1 MTWAPW
7 ILVAILAGL
16 LFFLVYL
23 LTDAR
28 ATLRAERE
36 KHAWTE
42 DAKEQFK
49 NTFKVLAASELE
61 VRSGQLKTTAKEE
74 LTGVIGPLKEEL
86 GKLDRQVRELE
97 AKREGAYST
106 LGSQLEGLH
115 RLQDALRQQT
125 TTLAQALKA
134 PTVRG
139 RWGEIHL
146 RRLVEL
152 SGMQRH
158 VDFSEQ
164 EATDTG
170 RPDMV
175 IRLPEKGIV
184 PVDSKVPLD
193 AFLRAMDV
201 DSEEGRRALMAE
213 HAKAFRGRIRELAQR
228 AYWEQFERIPE
239 IVVMFVPVE
248 ASLSAAFQSDRDLFE
263 YAFQNRVLVTSP
275 IALFALL
282 RAVAFGWQ
290 QQQVAENAEKIAEQG
305 RTLYERVAIFV
316 GHVAGVGKS
325 LDASVKK
332 YNEAVGSLDARVL
345 PAARRLREL
354 GVGNAEIKTPEPVE
368 AQPRVAAFVVGIV
381 LGVQENGRGDG
392 AEQES
397 HGRDGSGPVGGREK
411 GPLSAVHGPHNSP
424 RVENPARVVRR
435 RVRCAAGERV
445 RAELASFLAS
455 R

>member
-1 MTWAPW
+1 MSWAPW
-7 ILVAILAGL
+7 VLVAILTVA
-16 LFFLVYL
+16 LVWL
-23 LTDAR
+23 VVRLAQAE

-36 KHAWTE
+36 KNLWTE
-42 DAKEQFK
+42 DAKDQFR
-49 NTFKVLAASELE
+49 NTFRVLATNELE
-61 VRSGQLKTTAKEE
+61 SRSSQLKTTAKEE

-86 GKLDRQVRELE
+86 SKLDKQVRELE
-97 AKREGAYST
+97 AKREGAYSS
-106 LGSQLEGLH
+106 LGAQLQGLH
-115 RLQDALRQQT
+115 NLQDSLRQQT
-125 TTLAQALKA
+125 TTLAQALKS

-152 SGMQRH
+152 SGMGRH

-164 EATDTG
+164 ESTDSG

-193 AFLRAMDV
+193 AFLRAMDTE
-201 DSEEGRRALMAE
+201 DEEARRQLMAE

-239 IVVMFVPVE
+239 VVVMFVPVE

-263 YAFQNRVLVTSP
+263 YALQNKVLVTSP

-282 RAVAFGWQ
+282 RSIAFGWQ
-290 QQQVAENAEKIAEQG
+290 QQQVAENAEQIAAQG
-305 RTLYERVAIFV
+305 KALYERVATFV

-354 GVGNAEIKTPEPVE
+354 GVGNAEIEAPGPVE
-368 AQPRVAAFVVGIV
+368 AQPR
-381 LGVQENGRGDG
+381 L
-392 AEQES
+392 
-397 HGRDGSGPVGGREK
+397 
-411 GPLSAVHGPHNSP
+411 
-424 RVENPARVVRR
+424 PAR
-435 RVRCAAGERV
+435 E
-445 RAELASFLAS
+445 ES
-455 R
+455 

>member
-1 MTWAPW
+1 MSWAPW
-7 ILVAILAGL
+7 GLVAVLAVAL
-16 LFFLVYL
+16 VWLVYRL
-23 LTDAR
+23 AQAE

-36 KHAWTE
+36 KNAWTE
-42 DAKEQFK
+42 SAREQYQ
-49 NTFKVLAASELE
+49 NAFKVIATSELE
-61 VRSGQLKTTAKEE
+61 SRSGQLKTTAKEE
-74 LTGVIGPLKEEL
+74 LTGVIAPLKEEL
-86 GKLDRQVRELE
+86 AKLDRQVRELE

-106 LGSQLEGLH
+106 LGAQLQGLH
-115 RLQDALRQQT
+115 NLQDSLRQQT
-125 TTLAQALKA
+125 TTLAQALKS

-152 SGMQRH
+152 SGMSRH

-164 EATDTG
+164 ESTDAG

-193 AFLRAMDV
+193 AFLRAMDTE
-201 DSEEGRRALMAE
+201 DEEARRQLMAE
-213 HAKAFRGRIRELAQR
+213 HARAFRGRIRELAQR

-239 IVVMFVPVE
+239 VVVMFVPVE

-263 YAFQNRVLVTSP
+263 YALQNKVLVTSP

-282 RAVAFGWQ
+282 RSIAFGWQ
-290 QQQVAENAEKIAEQG
+290 QQQVAENAEQIAAQG
-305 RTLYERVAIFV
+305 KALYERVATFV

-354 GVGNAEIKTPEPVE
+354 GVGNAEIDAPGPVE
-368 AQPRVAAFVVGIV
+368 AQPR
-381 LGVQENGRGDG
+381 L
-392 AEQES
+392 
-397 HGRDGSGPVGGREK
+397 
-411 GPLSAVHGPHNSP
+411 
-424 RVENPARVVRR
+424 PAR
-435 RVRCAAGERV
+435 E
-445 RAELASFLAS
+445 ES
-455 R
+455 

>member
-1 MTWAPW
+1 MSWAPW
-7 ILVAILAGL
+7 ALVAILAVAL
-16 LFFLVYL
+16 IWLVYRL
-23 LTDAR
+23 AQAE

-36 KHAWTE
+36 KNLWTD

-49 NTFKVLAASELE
+49 NTFRVLATNELE
-61 VRSGQLKTTAKEE
+61 SRSSQLKTTAKEE

-86 GKLDRQVRELE
+86 SKLDKQVRELE

-106 LGSQLEGLH
+106 LGAQLQGLH
-115 RLQDALRQQT
+115 NLQDSLRQQT
-125 TTLAQALKA
+125 TTLAQALKS

-152 SGMQRH
+152 SGMGRH

-164 EATDTG
+164 ETTDAG

-193 AFLRAMDV
+193 AFLRAV
-201 DSEEGRRALMAE
+201 DTEDEEARRQLMAE
-213 HAKAFRGRIRELAQR
+213 HARAFRGRIRELSQR

-239 IVVMFVPVE
+239 VVVMFVPVE

-263 YAFQNRVLVTSP
+263 YALQNKVLVTSP

-282 RAVAFGWQ
+282 RSIAFGWQ
-290 QQQVAENAEKIAEQG
+290 QQQVAENAEQIAAQG
-305 RTLYERVAIFV
+305 KALYERVATFV

-354 GVGNAEIKTPEPVE
+354 GVGNAEIDAPGPVE
-368 AQPRVAAFVVGIV
+368 AQPR
-381 LGVQENGRGDG
+381 L
-392 AEQES
+392 
-397 HGRDGSGPVGGREK
+397 
-411 GPLSAVHGPHNSP
+411 
-424 RVENPARVVRR
+424 PAR
-435 RVRCAAGERV
+435 E
-445 RAELASFLAS
+445 EP
-455 R
+455 

>member
-1 MTWAPW
+1 MSWAPW
-7 ILVAILAGL
+7 VLVAILAAAL
-16 LFFLVYL
+16 IWLVYRL
-23 LTDAR
+23 AQAE

-36 KHAWTE
+36 KNVWTD

-49 NTFKVLAASELE
+49 NTFRVLATNELE
-61 VRSGQLKTTAKEE
+61 SRSSQLKTTAKEE

-86 GKLDRQVRELE
+86 SKLDKQVRELE

-106 LGSQLEGLH
+106 LGAQLQGLH
-115 RLQDALRQQT
+115 NLQDSLRQQT
-125 TTLAQALKA
+125 TTLAQALKS

-152 SGMQRH
+152 SGMGRH

-164 EATDTG
+164 ETTDAG

-193 AFLRAMDV
+193 AFLRAMDTE
-201 DSEEGRRALMAE
+201 DEEARRQLMAE
-213 HAKAFRGRIRELAQR
+213 HARAFRGRIRELSQR

-239 IVVMFVPVE
+239 VVVMFVPVE

-263 YAFQNRVLVTSP
+263 YALQNKVLVTSP

-282 RAVAFGWQ
+282 RSIAFGWQ
-290 QQQVAENAEKIAEQG
+290 QQQVAENAEQIAAQG
-305 RTLYERVAIFV
+305 KALYERVATFV

-354 GVGNAEIKTPEPVE
+354 GVGNAEIEAPGPVE
-368 AQPRVAAFVVGIV
+368 AQPR
-381 LGVQENGRGDG
+381 L
-392 AEQES
+392 
-397 HGRDGSGPVGGREK
+397 
-411 GPLSAVHGPHNSP
+411 
-424 RVENPARVVRR
+424 PAR
-435 RVRCAAGERV
+435 E
-445 RAELASFLAS
+445 EP
-455 R
+455 

>member
-1 MTWAPW
+1 MSWAPW
-7 ILVAILAGL
+7 IIVAILAVA
-16 LFFLVYL
+16 LVWL
-23 LTDAR
+23 VVRLAQAE

-36 KHAWTE
+36 KNLWTE
-42 DAKEQFK
+42 DAKDQFR
-49 NTFKVLAASELE
+49 NTFRVLATDELE
-61 VRSGQLKTTAKEE
+61 SRSSQLKTTAKEE

-86 GKLDRQVRELE
+86 SKLDKQVRELE
-97 AKREGAYST
+97 AKREGAYSS
-106 LGSQLEGLH
+106 LGAQLQGLH
-115 RLQDALRQQT
+115 NLQDSLRQQT
-125 TTLAQALKA
+125 TTLAQALKS

-152 SGMQRH
+152 SGMGRH

-164 EATDTG
+164 ESTDAG

-193 AFLRAMDV
+193 AFLRAMDTE
-201 DSEEGRRALMAE
+201 DEEARRQLMAE
-213 HAKAFRGRIRELAQR
+213 HARAFRGRIRELAQR

-239 IVVMFVPVE
+239 VVVMFVPVE

-263 YAFQNRVLVTSP
+263 YALQNKVLVTSP

-282 RAVAFGWQ
+282 RSIAFGWQ
-290 QQQVAENAEKIAEQG
+290 QQQVAENAEQIAAQG
-305 RTLYERVAIFV
+305 KALYERVATFV
-316 GHVAGVGKS
+316 GHVAGMGKS

-354 GVGNAEIKTPEPVE
+354 GVGNAEIEAPGPVD
-368 AQPRVAAFVVGIV
+368 AQPR
-381 LGVQENGRGDG
+381 L
-392 AEQES
+392 
-397 HGRDGSGPVGGREK
+397 
-411 GPLSAVHGPHNSP
+411 
-424 RVENPARVVRR
+424 PAR
-435 RVRCAAGERV
+435 E
-445 RAELASFLAS
+445 EP
-455 R
+455 

>member
-1 MTWAPW
+1 MSWAPW
-7 ILVAILAGL
+7 ALVAILAVAL
-16 LFFLVYL
+16 IWLVYRL
-23 LTDAR
+23 AQAE

-36 KHAWTE
+36 KNLWTD

-49 NTFKVLAASELE
+49 NTFRVLATNELE
-61 VRSGQLKTTAKEE
+61 SRSSQLKTTAKEE

-86 GKLDRQVRELE
+86 SKLDKQVRELE

-106 LGSQLEGLH
+106 LGAQLQSLH
-115 RLQDALRQQT
+115 NLQDSLRQQT
-125 TTLAQALKA
+125 TTLAQALKS

-152 SGMQRH
+152 SGMARH

-164 EATDTG
+164 ETTDAG

-193 AFLRAMDV
+193 AFLRAMDTE
-201 DSEEGRRALMAE
+201 DEEARRQLMAE
-213 HAKAFRGRIRELAQR
+213 HARAFRGRIRELSQR

-239 IVVMFVPVE
+239 VVVMFVPVE

-263 YAFQNRVLVTSP
+263 YALQNKVLVTSP

-282 RAVAFGWQ
+282 RSIAFGWQ
-290 QQQVAENAEKIAEQG
+290 QQQVAENAEQIAAQG
-305 RTLYERVAIFV
+305 KALYERVATFV

-354 GVGNAEIKTPEPVE
+354 GVGNAEIDAPGPVE
-368 AQPRVAAFVVGIV
+368 AQPR
-381 LGVQENGRGDG
+381 L
-392 AEQES
+392 
-397 HGRDGSGPVGGREK
+397 
-411 GPLSAVHGPHNSP
+411 
-424 RVENPARVVRR
+424 PAR
-435 RVRCAAGERV
+435 E
-445 RAELASFLAS
+445 EP
-455 R
+455 

>member
-1 MTWAPW
+1 MSWAPW
-7 ILVAILAGL
+7 GLVAVLAVAL
-16 LFFLVYL
+16 VWLVYRL
-23 LTDAR
+23 AQAE

-36 KHAWTE
+36 KNAWTE
-42 DAKEQFK
+42 SAREQYQ
-49 NTFKVLAASELE
+49 NAFKVIATSELE
-61 VRSGQLKTTAKEE
+61 SRSGQLKTTAKEE
-74 LTGVIGPLKEEL
+74 LTGVIAPLKEEL
-86 GKLDRQVRELE
+86 AKLDRQVRELE

-106 LGSQLEGLH
+106 LGAQLQGLH
-115 RLQDALRQQT
+115 NLQDSLRQQT
-125 TTLAQALKA
+125 TTLAQALKS

-152 SGMQRH
+152 SGMGRH

-164 EATDTG
+164 ESTDAG

-193 AFLRAMDV
+193 AFLRAMDTE
-201 DSEEGRRALMAE
+201 DEEARRQLMAE
-213 HAKAFRGRIRELAQR
+213 HARAFRGRIRELAQR

-239 IVVMFVPVE
+239 VVVMFVPVE

-263 YAFQNRVLVTSP
+263 YALQNKVLVTSP

-282 RAVAFGWQ
+282 RSIAFGWQ
-290 QQQVAENAEKIAEQG
+290 QQQVAENAEQIAAQG
-305 RTLYERVAIFV
+305 KALYERVATFV

-354 GVGNAEIKTPEPVE
+354 GVGNAEIEAPGPVD
-368 AQPRVAAFVVGIV
+368 AQPR
-381 LGVQENGRGDG
+381 L
-392 AEQES
+392 
-397 HGRDGSGPVGGREK
+397 
-411 GPLSAVHGPHNSP
+411 
-424 RVENPARVVRR
+424 PAR
-435 RVRCAAGERV
+435 E
-445 RAELASFLAS
+445 EP
-455 R
+455 

>member
-1 MTWAPW
+1 MSWAPW
-7 ILVAILAGL
+7 VLVAVLAVA
-16 LFFLVYL
+16 LVWL
-23 LTDAR
+23 VVRLAQAE

-36 KHAWTE
+36 KNLWTE
-42 DAKEQFK
+42 DAKDQFR
-49 NTFKVLAASELE
+49 NTFRVLATDELE
-61 VRSGQLKTTAKEE
+61 SRSSQLKTTAKEE
-74 LTGVIGPLKEEL
+74 LTGVIAPLKEEL
-86 GKLDRQVRELE
+86 TKLDKQVRDLE
-97 AKREGAYST
+97 AKREGAYSS
-106 LGSQLEGLH
+106 LGAQLQGLH
-115 RLQDALRQQT
+115 NLQDSLRQQT
-125 TTLAQALKA
+125 TTLAQALKS

-152 SGMQRH
+152 SGMGRH

-164 EATDTG
+164 ESTDSG

-193 AFLRAMDV
+193 AFLRAMDTE
-201 DSEEGRRALMAE
+201 DEEARRQLMAE
-213 HAKAFRGRIRELAQR
+213 HARAFRGRIRELAQR

-239 IVVMFVPVE
+239 VVVMFVPVE

-263 YAFQNRVLVTSP
+263 YALQNKVLVTSP

-282 RAVAFGWQ
+282 RSIAFGWQ
-290 QQQVAENAEKIAEQG
+290 QQQVAENAEQIAAQG
-305 RTLYERVAIFV
+305 KALYERVATFV

-354 GVGNAEIKTPEPVE
+354 GVGNAEIEAPGPVD
-368 AQPRVAAFVVGIV
+368 AQPR
-381 LGVQENGRGDG
+381 L
-392 AEQES
+392 
-397 HGRDGSGPVGGREK
+397 
-411 GPLSAVHGPHNSP
+411 
-424 RVENPARVVRR
+424 PAR
-435 RVRCAAGERV
+435 E
-445 RAELASFLAS
+445 ES
-455 R
+455 